1 MWISC
6 SCYDQLE
13 IAAMRQQQVCFV
25 FRIHKAKSTS
35 VVGIIENIFTSK
47 GKEYVS
53 IKNGGTFC
61 LDLLLTIEVVN

>member
-1 MWISC
+1 MGISC

-13 IAAMRQQQVCFV
+13 IAAMHQQRVSLV
-25 FRIHKAKSTS
+25 FSVQNAKTTS

-53 IKNGGTFC
+53 IKNGDTFC